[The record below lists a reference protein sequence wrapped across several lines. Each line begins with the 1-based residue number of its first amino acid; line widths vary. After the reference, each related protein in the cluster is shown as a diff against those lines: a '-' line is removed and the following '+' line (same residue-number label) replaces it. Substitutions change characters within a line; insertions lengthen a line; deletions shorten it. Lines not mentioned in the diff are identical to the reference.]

1 MLSRAQFPWVA
12 LIVIAATIFVS
23 VTSEFLP
30 TGLLP
35 DIASELQVSESRV
48 GFLVTLFAGTVVVTA
63 APLSILT
70 RRFSRKS
77 VVIVVMVLFLLAN
90 VAAGIAPTYELLAAA
105 RVLGGLA
112 HGLFW
117 AVMGAYAAHL
127 VPKKQLGR
135 AVAIT
140 SSGATAAFVLGVPL
154 GTALGHAVGWR
165 LAFVSIAGII
175 LVLIALVVRYLPA
188 VDRHIEPPLRTGE
201 IRLPARH
208 DPSVPLIVM
217 VCVVIFVVITGHNA
231 FFTYVAPWL
240 TTVAAIP
247 PDGIPGVL
255 FLYGGAGAIG
265 LVVAG
270 IVTDRFPRLGLIVAV
285 ALIAVVV
292 SALALVSGST
302 PLAIVAVG
310 AWGAAFGGV
319 PSMIQ
324 TRMLHGVSPRLRDLS
339 SALITTSFNVG
350 IGGGALVGG
359 LLLDHVG
366 IRTLPW
372 FDVALTV
379 VGLVVLIV
387 GTVALARRRT
397 PASY

>member
-1 MLSRAQFPWVA
+1 M
-12 LIVIAATIFVS
+12 
-23 VTSEFLP
+23 
-30 TGLLP
+30 
-35 DIASELQVSESRV
+35 
-48 GFLVTLFAGTVVVTA
+48 
-63 APLSILT
+63 
-70 RRFSRKS
+70 SRKGL
-77 VVIVVMVLFLLAN
+77 VIVVMALFLVAN
-90 VAAGIAPTYELLAAA
+90 VGAGLAPTYELLAAA

-165 LAFVSIAGII
+165 LAFISIAGIV

-188 VDRHIEPPLRTGE
+188 VERHVEPPLRTGE
-201 IRLPARH
+201 IRLPRRR
-208 DPSVPLIVM
+208 DPSLPLIVM
-217 VCVVIFVVITGHNA
+217 MCAVVLAALTGHNL

-240 TTVAAIP
+240 TTVAGVA
-247 PDGIPGVL
+247 PDAVAGVL

-265 LVVAG
+265 LVTAG
-270 IVTDRFPRLGLIVAV
+270 IVADRFPRAGLISTMS
-285 ALIAVVV
+285 LIAAIV
-292 SALALVSGST
+292 SVLALVSGST
-302 PLAIVAVG
+302 VLAVIAFG

-339 SALITTSFNVG
+339 SALLTTSFNIG

-359 LLLDHVG
+359 LLLDGIG
-366 IRTLPW
+366 IRILPW
-372 FDVALTV
+372 FDVGLTV
-379 VGLVVLIV
+379 LALAILAV
-387 GTVALARRRT
+387 GTVLIARRQ
-397 PASY
+397 PVS